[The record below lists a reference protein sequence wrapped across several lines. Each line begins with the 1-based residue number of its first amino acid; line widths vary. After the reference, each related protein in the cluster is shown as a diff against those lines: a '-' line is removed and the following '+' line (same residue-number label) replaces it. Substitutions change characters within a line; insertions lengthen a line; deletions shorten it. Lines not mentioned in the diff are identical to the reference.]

1 MANYNS
7 QNVEIKYSRPR
18 FYNRLLANLIDAVI
32 FILLFFGLF
41 LGSRAIVISTP
52 TYQAN
57 EATIQD
63 IKLESGI
70 FKKDVGGAIRDV
82 ITVLNT
88 DDSKSARNKK
98 NDAKAAIDTF
108 LTYCDEK
115 CEANTALEIR
125 NSYDEFR
132 LSFDLEDQPIF
143 TIDNGNIV
151 EVGNADENY
160 YYKKVYS
167 VYIDEYCQAYLIKH
181 VPQYYEITKYMSNV
195 LIYAE
200 ILPSYLLSGIITY
213 LLPTFI
219 FRRGRKTFGKAIY
232 RIGLVDNRV
241 LNCSFKRSLA
251 RFAIFYFA
259 ELVLSLFSF
268 GLPFIVSFSIMVFSM
283 KKQGFPDYM
292 LGLQEVDTS
301 KNKIYN
307 SIVEITIDEITPHKK
322 AIDFNVPIRR

>member
-7 QNVEIKYSRPR
+7 KTVEIKYNRPR
-18 FYNRLLANLIDAVI
+18 FYNRLLANLIDAVL
-32 FILLFFGLF
+32 FILIFFGLF

-57 EATIQD
+57 EATIQE
-63 IKLESGI
+63 IKLDSGI
-70 FKKDVGGAIRDV
+70 YKKDVGGAIRDV

-98 NDAKAAIDTF
+98 NDAKAAINSF
-108 LTYCDEK
+108 LTYCDSN
-115 CEANTALEIR
+115 CEAENASLMR
-125 NSYDEFR
+125 KSYDDFR
-132 LSFDLEDQPIF
+132 LEFIYDNTPCF
-143 TIDNGNIV
+143 TLDNGEIKETGV
-151 EVGNADENY
+151 AGDAY
-160 YYKKVYS
+160 YYKNVYS
-167 VYIDEYCQAYLIKH
+167 VFVDEYCQAYLIKY
-181 VPQYYEITKYMSNV
+181 VPQYYEMTKYMSNV

-200 ILPSYLLSGIITY
+200 IIPSYLLSGIVVY

-232 RIGLVDNRV
+232 RIGLVDKRV
-241 LNCSFKRSLA
+241 LNCTWKRSLA
-251 RFAIFYFA
+251 RFAIFYFG

-268 GLPFIVSFSIMVFSM
+268 GLPFIVSFSIMVFSK

-292 LGLQEVDTS
+292 LGLDEVDTS

-307 SIVEITIDEITPHKK
+307 SMIEITMDEITPHKK
-322 AIDFNVPIRR
+322 AIDFSIPIRR